1 MPKNKTILII
11 DDSST
16 SLMLLEYSLKSA
28 GFNPVLASSVSEA
41 RKILSKSKPVL
52 ILLDLFMPKVS
63 GYDFLKMKSEL
74 KIKDIPV
81 IVVSAYNSSESIQ
94 LTMDL
99 GASEFI
105 AKPFKIEHVVETVK
119 RYVR

>member
-1 MPKNKTILII
+1 MTKEKTILII

-16 SLMLLEYSLKSA
+16 SQMLLEYSLKSA
-28 GFNPVLASSVSEA
+28 GFNTKVAGSVSEA
-41 RKILSKSKPVL
+41 RKILSKSKPGL

-63 GYDFLKMKSEL
+63 GYDFLKMKTEL
-74 KIKDIPV
+74 KIQDIPV
-81 IVVSAYNSSESIQ
+81 IVVSAYNSKESVQ

-105 AKPFKIEHVVETVK
+105 GKPFKIENIITTVK
-119 RYVR
+119 KYVK